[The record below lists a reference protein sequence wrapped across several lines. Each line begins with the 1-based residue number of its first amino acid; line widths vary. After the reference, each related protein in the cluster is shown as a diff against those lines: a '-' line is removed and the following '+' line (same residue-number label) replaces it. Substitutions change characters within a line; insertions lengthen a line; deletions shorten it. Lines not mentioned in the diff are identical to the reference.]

1 MDRFIRNIKKTGA
14 LSPCSQEVAR
24 VLTQTIDIA
33 SAKTVVE
40 LGSGTGAVTKKI
52 AEELSPSALLLA
64 LELHPQF
71 VVETKRACPRAF
83 VYHDTA
89 ENLKKYLHKHGK
101 ENCDSVISTLPWTI
115 FSFELQKKILDA
127 VHDSLVV
134 GGKFST
140 ICYTFSSV
148 LPRGRTFQGL
158 LRKNF
163 RNVQR
168 TKAIWLNFPPVYVYH
183 CHR

>member
-14 LSPCSQEVAR
+14 ISPCSQEVAR
-24 VLTQTIDIA
+24 VLTRTVNVA

-40 LGSGTGAVTKKI
+40 LGSGTGAVTKRI
-52 AEELSPSALLLA
+52 AAEISPHALLLA
-64 LELHPQF
+64 LEVHPHF
-71 VVETKRACPRAF
+71 VIETKRACPRAF

-89 ENLKKYLHKHGK
+89 ENLKKYLQKHGK

-127 VHDSLVV
+127 VYDALAV
-134 GGKFST
+134 GGGFST
-140 ICYTFSSV
+140 ICYTFSNM
-148 LPRGRTFQGL
+148 LPRGRTFQSL
-158 LRKNF
+158 LRKKF
-163 RNVQR
+163 RDVQR